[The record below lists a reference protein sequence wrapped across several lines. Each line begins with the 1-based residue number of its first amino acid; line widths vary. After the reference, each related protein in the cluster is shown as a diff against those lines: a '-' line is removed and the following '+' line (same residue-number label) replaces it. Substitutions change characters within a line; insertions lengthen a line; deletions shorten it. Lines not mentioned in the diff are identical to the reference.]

1 MAYYV
6 NKTDGTAIL
15 ILDGTKDTTSTS
27 LTLFGK
33 LSQTYGENLNENFV
47 HLLENF
53 ALGSAPAYPTVGQ
66 LWYDTTVD
74 NIKSF
79 DGTDWITVG
88 SYISGNVTLTGNL
101 FVGPNSF
108 QIQDLGNVSITNR
121 SNVGNISFYGNINGT
136 NTRTLHINGATGLI
150 EVTANATA
158 NLGVTTKIYV
168 DSEIAKA
175 SSGANVALAANVA
188 IINANLAVRTTTEGN
203 LSASINAANSAI
215 ALRDTITRVNSI
227 NGAIDTAIVANVA
240 ALNSTITTVNLSVT
254 AANVSSAAN
263 VVAANVEIGKLRAN
277 ITAANVVIASIQ
289 SNLSQTNTDVSA
301 LAPKASPALTGT
313 PTAPTPADGTNS
325 TRIATTEFVQTA
337 INSIPGPNLSGAKW
351 QGSAKFVA
359 TTDPTSSDGVDG
371 DFWFKYS

>member
-101 FVGPNSF
+101 CHKKN
-108 QIQDLGNVSITNR
+108 
-121 SNVGNISFYGNINGT
+121 Y
-136 NTRTLHINGATGLI
+136 
-150 EVTANATA
+150 
-158 NLGVTTKIYV
+158 
-168 DSEIAKA
+168 
-175 SSGANVALAANVA
+175 
-188 IINANLAVRTTTEGN
+188 
-203 LSASINAANSAI
+203 
-215 ALRDTITRVNSI
+215 
-227 NGAIDTAIVANVA
+227 
-240 ALNSTITTVNLSVT
+240 
-254 AANVSSAAN
+254 
-263 VVAANVEIGKLRAN
+263 
-277 ITAANVVIASIQ
+277 
-289 SNLSQTNTDVSA
+289 
-301 LAPKASPALTGT
+301 
-313 PTAPTPADGTNS
+313 
-325 TRIATTEFVQTA
+325 
-337 INSIPGPNLSGAKW
+337 
-351 QGSAKFVA
+351 
-359 TTDPTSSDGVDG
+359 
-371 DFWFKYS
+371 

>member
-47 HLLENF
+47 HLLEHF
-53 ALGSAPAYPTVGQ
+53 ALGSAPAYPTAGQ
-66 LWYDTTVD
+66 LWYDTAVD
-74 NIKSF
+74 NIKAF
-79 DGTDWITVG
+79 NGTTWVTVG
-88 SYISGNVTLTGNL
+88 SDIFGNVTLSGNL
-101 FVGPNSF
+101 FIGPNSF
-108 QIQDLGNVSITNR
+108 QIQDLGDVLITNQ
-121 SNVGNISFYGNINGT
+121 SNVGNVSFYGNINGT
-136 NTRTLHINGATGLI
+136 NTRTLHINGATGLV

-158 NLGVTTKIYV
+158 NLGITTKVYV
-168 DSEIAKA
+168 DSEISKS

-188 IINANLAVRTTTEGN
+188 IINANLAVRTNNEN
-203 LSASINAANSAI
+203 DLYARIDAANAAI

-227 NGAIDTAIVANVA
+227 NSAIDTAIVANVA
-240 ALNSTITTVNLSVT
+240 ALNSTINTVSLSVT
-254 AANVSSAAN
+254 AANVSAAAN
-263 VVAANVEIGKLRAN
+263 VTAANIEIGKLRAN
-277 ITAANVVIASIQ
+277 ITAANVAIASIQ
-289 SNLSQTNTDVSA
+289 SGLSQTNTDVSA
-301 LAPKASPALTGT
+301 LAPKASPAFTGT

-351 QGSAKFVA
+351 QGSAKFVS
-359 TTDPTSSDGVDG
+359 TTDPTSADGVDG